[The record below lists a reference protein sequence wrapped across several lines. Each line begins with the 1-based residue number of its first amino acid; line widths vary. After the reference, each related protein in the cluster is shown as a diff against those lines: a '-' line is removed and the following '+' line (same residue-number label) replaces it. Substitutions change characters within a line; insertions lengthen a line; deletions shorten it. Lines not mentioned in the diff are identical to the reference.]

1 VLILVFW
8 FVSALESFVAL
19 SGAQVHAQEQQVGK
33 VYRIGFLRA
42 GPPPRAWVEAFQQGL
57 RERGYVDG
65 RNLFIEYRLTDGSPD
80 QLPRLADELVRLK
93 VDVIV
98 ASGAPPAMAAKRAT
112 TSVPIV
118 FTSVSY
124 PVEIGLITNLARPE
138 GNVTGLANT
147 SADLGGKRLELLR
160 ELVPK
165 MRRVAVLMDPSNPTN
180 PLQLKEAQVAARAL
194 GLQVQPVPFRGPSD
208 FDATAQAMRGADGL
222 LLFDSVL
229 ITTHRARLAELAI
242 SSRLPAISIRDFAEV
257 GGLMSYSAYLPDV
270 YRRTATY
277 VDKILKGAKP
287 ADLPVEQP
295 TKFELVITIRT
306 AKALGLTIP
315 RSLLLRA
322 DQVIE

>member
-1 VLILVFW
+1 MEPADSTLGPRLPVERRTFMGMMAGGLL
-8 FVSALESFVAL
+8 AAPLAAE
-19 SGAQVHAQEQQVGK
+19 AQQMGK

-147 SADLGGKRLELLR
+147 SADLGGKRLGLLR

-180 PLQLKEAQVAARAL
+180 
-194 GLQVQPVPFRGPSD
+194 
-208 FDATAQAMRGADGL
+208 
-222 LLFDSVL
+222 
-229 ITTHRARLAELAI
+229 
-242 SSRLPAISIRDFAEV
+242 
-257 GGLMSYSAYLPDV
+257 
-270 YRRTATY
+270 
-277 VDKILKGAKP
+277 
-287 ADLPVEQP
+287 
-295 TKFELVITIRT
+295 
-306 AKALGLTIP
+306 
-315 RSLLLRA
+315 
-322 DQVIE
+322 